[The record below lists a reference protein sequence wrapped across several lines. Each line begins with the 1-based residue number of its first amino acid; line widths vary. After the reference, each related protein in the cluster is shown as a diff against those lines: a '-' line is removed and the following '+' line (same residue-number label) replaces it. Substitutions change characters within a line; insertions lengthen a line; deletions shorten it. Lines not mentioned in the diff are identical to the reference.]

1 MQLVDTENISINV
14 WIYDVEE
21 LELILIHI
29 SYKLVS
35 VSHCVSFN
43 SRSNYEW
50 GKCQL
55 RTLQSSEQTIII
67 IKTFSTNTETVTI
80 QVQFQV
86 SSVATKPKLFRV
98 MLTTDERSSRH
109 FVKIFQTRN
118 PLLENW
124 NSSCKY
130 FRHSSQSTSD
140 ETQRSIQDQENS
152 QHHPGS
158 KNHQTQPSIFNAR
171 SSKWYLNQER
181 IHQRSL

>member
-80 QVQFQV
+80 QVQAKSKTSPSLKLEVTLEYKNQKPN
-86 SSVATKPKLFRV
+86 SACTTSLIATPAPNNNSANKV
-98 MLTTDERSSRH
+98 
-109 FVKIFQTRN
+109 N
-118 PLLENW
+118 PVN
-124 NSSCKY
+124 
-130 FRHSSQSTSD
+130 
-140 ETQRSIQDQENS
+140 SIQDCDKIE
-152 QHHPGS
+152 S
-158 KNHQTQPSIFNAR
+158 K
-171 SSKWYLNQER
+171 SSSSSLSLCEVLEVRTTWSWR
-181 IHQRSL
+181 IIEE

>member
-1 MQLVDTENISINV
+1 MILRNKKLFLLLKDSICEFILLSQV
-14 WIYDVEE
+14 ILLSRHSFIY
-21 LELILIHI
+21 
-29 SYKLVS
+29 
-35 VSHCVSFN
+35 
-43 SRSNYEW
+43 
-50 GKCQL
+50 
-55 RTLQSSEQTIII
+55 
-67 IKTFSTNTETVTI
+67 IKI
-80 QVQFQV
+80 VQFRILQGNLSE
-86 SSVATKPKLFRV
+86 SSPFGWSVVCFNQTTKPKLFRV
-98 MLTTDERSSRH
+98 IVSTDEPASRH
-109 FVKIFQTRN
+109 FVKTFQTRN